1 MIVIKTPAEKLSKQ
15 GQAGAKLL
23 AKQGQTSKT
32 ILSSDKISKGI
43 WKSNN
48 IDNKIHA
55 SYYENNIFF
64 ISLEGSKCCTYH
76 YKEAGVI
83 LSNTNLQTFRTQK
96 TNWKLVFKK
105 SRICKR

>member
-64 ISLEGSKCCTYH
+64 YQPRRQQMLYLPLQRGWCDPEQ
-76 YKEAGVI
+76 YK
-83 LSNTNLQTFRTQK
+83 STNLQDTK
-96 TNWKLVFKK
+96 N
-105 SRICKR
+105 